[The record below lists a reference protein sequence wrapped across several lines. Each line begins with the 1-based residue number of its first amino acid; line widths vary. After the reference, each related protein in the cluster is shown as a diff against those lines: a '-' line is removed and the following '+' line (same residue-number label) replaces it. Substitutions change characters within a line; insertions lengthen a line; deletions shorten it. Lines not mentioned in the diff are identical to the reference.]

1 MVGRAL
7 GLYDPIM
14 KRTLSL
20 LLTTVLAL
28 SLAPV
33 CAASA
38 QDAPAQP
45 AAQPT
50 TQPETTPGPFQPEA
64 EPEEPKR
71 DPKNFV
77 DFAPRWG
84 IWRGEIELPGS
95 KVLSFNFDIDFQR
108 DEEGMP
114 LWTVMLRN
122 GPESLPAE
130 MKVEYPQIVLTFPG
144 TTARIEA
151 TSDRTDTSLSGEYIY
166 TRNNDAG
173 EEVEYRLPF
182 SAQCSD
188 SRRFAWL
195 DPNWLPEDPI
205 APRWV
210 VNFDERSGPA
220 VAELRTL
227 PDGVTVWGTVM
238 TPTGDDGQLAGTF
251 ENGRLRLSR
260 FTGGSG
266 LLYDGTIEADGT
278 LIGTF
283 RSLAHHAEGFTA
295 SPDGDAALPD
305 LFELTKWK
313 HDVGLADL
321 SFRNYE
327 GSEVNLADLAP
338 DGSPRLVY
346 IMGTWCH
353 NCADATNYLS
363 SLYEQYHDQGLSIV
377 GLAFET
383 PQSFDEQAEN
393 VRTYVVRKSV
403 PFPILVAGQRNK
415 ENATQALGALDKVR
429 AFPTIAFVS
438 PEGEVVAV
446 HQGFVGPAAPER
458 HAELRAQF
466 TERIESML
474 VGK

>member
-1 MVGRAL
+1 MFL
-7 GLYDPIM
+7 LMFGLC
-14 KRTLSL
+14 
-20 LLTTVLAL
+20 VA
-28 SLAPV
+28 V
-33 CAASA
+33 ASPATA
-38 QDAPAQP
+38 QETDTPRPGAAPAQAIP
-45 AAQPT
+45 QTLA
-50 TQPETTPGPFQPEA
+50 QPEA
-64 EPEEPKR
+64 QPAQ
-71 DPKNFV
+71 DPQRTIDNG
-77 DFAPRWG
+77 PRRG
-84 IWRGEIELPGS
+84 MWRGEIELPGS
-95 KVLSFNFDIDFQR
+95 KALSFNFTIDFQR
-108 DEEGMP
+108 DDEKLP
-114 LWTVMLRN
+114 IWTIALRN
-122 GPESLPAE
+122 GPETLPAS
-130 MKVEYPQIVLTFPG
+130 IDITFPSVVIAFPN
-144 TTARIEA
+144 TSARIEA
-151 TSDRTDTSLSGEYIY
+151 NVDNTDTAMSGEYIY
-166 TRNNDAG
+166 TRKG
-173 EEVEYRLPF
+173 ENEDEVEYRLPF
-182 SAQCSD
+182 TAQCSD
-188 SRRFAWL
+188 SRRFAWI
-195 DPNWLPEDPI
+195 DPNWTPGEPI
-205 APRWV
+205 ASRWV

-227 PDGVTVWGTVM
+227 PDGMNVWGTVM

-305 LFELTKWK
+305 LFELTRWK
-313 HDVGLADL
+313 KDVGLADL
-321 SFRNYE
+321 TFRNFE

-363 SLYEQYHDQGLSIV
+363 DLHERYADKGLSIV

-383 PQSFDEQAEN
+383 PESFDEQAEN
-393 VRTYVVRKSV
+393 VRTYTIRKSV
-403 PFPILVAGQRNK
+403 PFPILVAGQRDK
-415 ENATQALGALDKVR
+415 SKATKALGALDKVR
-429 AFPTIAFVS
+429 AFPTIAFIDA
-438 PEGEVVAV
+438 EGKVVAV

-474 VGK
+474 AGK